1 MKLFGST
8 PAGSSIVLALA
19 TGAWLTQSASARPS
33 PEPKTSRL
41 QKAFGRKAISNV
53 LKGKRDARLNAIQ
66 PQNGT
71 LPTSCAGTGATE
83 ITAPKKNIWDTLDD
97 VDAASVVSWLFAQPE
112 FNLTVSENATSW
124 DNTV

>member
-1 MKLFGST
+1 MKLLGST
-8 PAGSSIVLALA
+8 PASSSIVLALA
-19 TGAWLTQSASARPS
+19 TGAFLVQSASSRPS
-33 PEPKTSRL
+33 PDPKTSRL
-41 QKAFGRKAISNV
+41 QKGFGRKAISNV
-53 LKGKRDARLNAIQ
+53 LKGKRDARLNTVQ
-66 PQNGT
+66 PRNGT

-83 ITAPKKNIWDTLDD
+83 ITAPKENVWNTLDD